1 MFIVL
6 ITKSYDKS
14 VWCNFSV
21 HCPNNKILITLR
33 TIKEMVWELHQKTIN
48 PIPFQLPEKRAKL
61 QIHLYIKTFTYD
73 TNIKIKK
80 IYFNL

>member
-1 MFIVL
+1 
-6 ITKSYDKS
+6 
-14 VWCNFSV
+14 
-21 HCPNNKILITLR
+21 
-33 TIKEMVWELHQKTIN
+33 MVWELHQKTIN

-80 IYFNL
+80 IYFNLGTYIRPDTK

>member
-1 MFIVL
+1 
-6 ITKSYDKS
+6 
-14 VWCNFSV
+14 
-21 HCPNNKILITLR
+21 
-33 TIKEMVWELHQKTIN
+33 MVWELHQKTIN

-80 IYFNL
+80 IYFRFLSV

>member
-1 MFIVL
+1 
-6 ITKSYDKS
+6 
-14 VWCNFSV
+14 
-21 HCPNNKILITLR
+21 
-33 TIKEMVWELHQKTIN
+33 MVWGDIKKTIN

-80 IYFNL
+80 SILIYKINRTLYHLRKLLQKHHRYGMCRKLHLYYL

>member
-1 MFIVL
+1 
-6 ITKSYDKS
+6 
-14 VWCNFSV
+14 
-21 HCPNNKILITLR
+21 
-33 TIKEMVWELHQKTIN
+33 MVWELHQKTIN

-80 IYFNL
+80 IYFNLSLIPQHYYKYNFLST

>member
-1 MFIVL
+1 
-6 ITKSYDKS
+6 
-14 VWCNFSV
+14 
-21 HCPNNKILITLR
+21 
-33 TIKEMVWELHQKTIN
+33 MVWELHQKTIN
-48 PIPFQLPEKRAKL
+48 PRPFQLPEKRAKL